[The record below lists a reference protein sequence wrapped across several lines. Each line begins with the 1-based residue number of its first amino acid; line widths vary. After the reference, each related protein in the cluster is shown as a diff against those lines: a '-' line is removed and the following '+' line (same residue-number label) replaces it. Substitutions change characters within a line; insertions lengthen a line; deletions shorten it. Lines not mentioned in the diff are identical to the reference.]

1 MYKLSE
7 KENLMRMFD
16 GEIPEYLPKYDF
28 FGWGAGLPM
37 QTGKVSD
44 AGYPIDEFGV
54 EMATTEASMGGFMPA
69 PGRIFLK
76 DIRQWRDVVKA
87 PDVSEWDFE
96 KIAKEALKDK
106 DTVNKPV
113 ILHNGGYFMTL
124 MNFMGFAEGLCA
136 ME

>member
-69 PGRIFLK
+69 PGRIFLA
-76 DIRQWRDVVKA
+76 DIRQ
-87 PDVSEWDFE
+87 
-96 KIAKEALKDK
+96 
-106 DTVNKPV
+106 
-113 ILHNGGYFMTL
+113 
-124 MNFMGFAEGLCA
+124 
-136 ME
+136 